1 MKTESEEVVHK
12 ITVSSLT
19 ILKIVAILAG
29 LFFAW
34 YIREVLF
41 ILFAAL
47 ILAAALDPWV
57 DKMERYR
64 IPRGVSIAG
73 LYVGLIVV
81 TVGIAYL
88 IIPPTIQQSTEI
100 VESFAQYAPQIDSFY
115 QTVTQHPDVSF
126 IAEVQNY
133 LSDINRALADLT
145 APVTETVTVF
155 MTGLGALIVVL
166 VITFYMTIEED
177 GIKKFVRSVAP
188 LKYQPY
194 LVEKTNRMQEKMGAW
209 MRGQLITMALI
220 GVLSG
225 LALWVLGVE
234 YALVIAIFA
243 GFAEFIPFIGPLISA
258 VPAVFFAYAD
268 SPWKAVAVMIAFLVI
283 QQLENQVITPKMMN
297 KAVGLNPIVVIAS
310 MLVGHLLIPYAGI
323 ILAVPAATIIW
334 VFLEDVVKLKRERDE
349 AMAD

>member
-1 MKTESEEVVHK
+1 MKSQQGEVVHK
-12 ITVSSLT
+12 ITVSSVT

-29 LFFAW
+29 LVFAW

-41 ILFAAL
+41 ILFASL

-57 DKMERYR
+57 DKMESYR

-73 LYVGLIVV
+73 LYLTIIGFAVAL
-81 TVGIAYL
+81 AYL
-88 IIPPTIQQSTEI
+88 IIPPLVQQSSEI
-100 VESFAQYAPQIDSFY
+100 VDSFSQYAPQIDSFY
-115 QTVTQHPDVSF
+115 QTVTQRPDVSF

-145 APVTETVTVF
+145 APVTETVTIF
-155 MTGLGALIVVL
+155 MTGLGTLLVVL
-166 VITFYMTIEED
+166 VITLYMTIEED

-188 LKYQPY
+188 IQYQPY
-194 LVEKTNRMQEKMGAW
+194 LVQKTNRVQEKMGAW
-209 MRGQLITMALI
+209 MRGQLITMTLI
-220 GVLSG
+220 GILSWI
-225 LALWVLGVE
+225 ALYTLGVE
-234 YALVIAIFA
+234 YALVLAIFA

-268 SPWKAVAVMIAFLVI
+268 SPWKALAVMIAFLII
-283 QQLENQVITPKMMN
+283 QQLENQVITPKVMN

-334 VFLEDVVKLKRERDE
+334 VFLEDVVKMKQKRDE
-349 AMAD
+349 AMTD